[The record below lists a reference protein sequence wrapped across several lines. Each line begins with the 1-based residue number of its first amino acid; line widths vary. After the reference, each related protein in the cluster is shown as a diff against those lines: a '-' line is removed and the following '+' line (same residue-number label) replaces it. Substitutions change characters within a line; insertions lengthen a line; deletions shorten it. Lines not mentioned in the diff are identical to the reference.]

1 MKTKDIKTK
10 VKEYFFLHPTVK
22 LRVRHIERE
31 LKVPLPSVIRYTKE
45 LEQERILK
53 RTEIANITLYSSD
66 RTSKIYLLEKKLFNI
81 HQLHASGL
89 LDFLV
94 EELSNPTIAVFGSYA
109 RGEDTEESDIDL
121 YIETHSK
128 KKINLEKYEKALQ
141 RKIQLFIYKNI
152 RELKNKDLAN
162 NILNGIRI
170 NGFMDVFT

>member
-1 MKTKDIKTK
+1 MKTKDIKTR
-10 VKEYFFLHPTVK
+10 VKEYFFLHPTIK

-31 LKVPLPSVIRYTKE
+31 LKLPLPSVIRYTKE

-53 RTEIANITLYSSD
+53 RTEIANITLYSAD
-66 RTSKIYLLEKKLFNI
+66 RTSKNYLLEKKLFNI
-81 HQLHASGL
+81 RQLHTSGL

-94 EELSNPTIAVFGSYA
+94 EELSNPPIAVFGSYA
-109 RGEDTEESDIDL
+109 RGEDTEQSDIDL
-121 YIETHSK
+121 YIETPSK
-128 KKINLEKYEKALQ
+128 KKINIEKYEKILQ

-152 RELKNKDLAN
+152 HELKNKDLAN